1 MIINQKK
8 VAQVILSKRDGSGK
22 ETAAP
27 MASEESQDPRHAIAE
42 DLILAVKNGSAQG
55 VLHALDALDAMA
67 DADDCDDESESAE

>member
-8 VAQVILSKRDGSGK
+8 VAQVILAKRDEKGK
-22 ETAAP
+22 ESSAP

-55 VLHALDALDAMA
+55 VLQALDALDAMA
-67 DADDCDDESESAE
+67 DADEGEESPSVE